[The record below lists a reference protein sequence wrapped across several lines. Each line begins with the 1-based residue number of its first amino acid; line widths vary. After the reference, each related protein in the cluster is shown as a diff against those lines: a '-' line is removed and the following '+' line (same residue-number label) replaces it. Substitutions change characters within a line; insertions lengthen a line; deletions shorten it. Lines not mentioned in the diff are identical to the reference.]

1 MKNKQSL
8 FPSNRNKKLY
18 SLKDFQKQ
26 LDKWVYKKRYRLML
40 LLLVGLT
47 LFAANYIPYI
57 NLFSNTY
64 LIILVLLSLTPL
76 ILDIDGKIFI
86 GIGLLLF
93 VITFLIWFV
102 GQTEEA
108 EVLAN
113 YVFIFFLSGSLKSLL

>member
-1 MKNKQSL
+1 
-8 FPSNRNKKLY
+8 
-18 SLKDFQKQ
+18 
-26 LDKWVYKKRYRLML
+26 ML

-93 VITFLIWFV
+93 VMTFLIWFV

-108 EVLAN
+108 EALAE
-113 YVFIFFLSGSLKSLL
+113 YIFIFFLSGSLKSLL